1 MSKRREAEVLGFAI
15 QRQAQFPSPSGRDSL
30 FRAARTY
37 GSFVGRE
44 DHHGIH
50 SGLDDADLNHDRKHH
65 HHQSRSSSGNQPLL
79 LAPRD
84 ATGLL
89 NRRCVRHC
97 SVGEYQGLGLEGG
110 DSTGHHGLRGD
121 ADRTGPHVGRD
132 DLQRGPLPRRVRRCL
147 PWLPLLWS
155 IRQLRSH
162 ETRVPLNTT
171 TLLQPPFCVCSVSCR
186 VVRRL

>member
-1 MSKRREAEVLGFAI
+1 MSQEWVPRNWWQYTLTIIAIILLGIFYELLKVGRSIWEGYMSKRREAEVLGFAI
-15 QRQAQFPSPSGRDSL
+15 QRQAQFPSSSGRDSL

-50 SGLDDADLNHDRKHH
+50 SGLDDADLSHDHKHH

-97 SVGEYQGLGLEGG
+97 PQCGRVSRAG
-110 DSTGHHGLRGD
+110 TGRWRFHG
-121 ADRTGPHVGRD
+121 P
-132 DLQRGPLPRRVRRCL
+132 PWPSWRR
-147 PWLPLLWS
+147 
-155 IRQLRSH
+155 
-162 ETRVPLNTT
+162 
-171 TLLQPPFCVCSVSCR
+171 
-186 VVRRL
+186 